1 MHGPGALGV
10 DLAADHDRV
19 TLDGDRDVGVDGPR
33 HLAAFAPSTL
43 TEPGATLTFTPF
55 GILTGN
61 LPMRDTP
68 SPFYQI
74 VQISSPPAFFSR
86 ALRPVVTPT
95 EVVTMRVPKPLNTR
109 GSVL

>member
-1 MHGPGALGV
+1 MARARWVSTFLPTTTVSPSTATVMSGSTARVTASFPPSTFTDPGA
-10 DLAADHDRV
+10 R
-19 TLDGDRDVGVDGPR
+19 
-33 HLAAFAPSTL
+33 
-43 TEPGATLTFTPF
+43 LTFTPF

-61 LPMRDTP
+61 LPIRDTP

-95 EVVTMRVPKPLNTR
+95 DVVTMRVPKPLYTR
-109 GSVL
+109 GRVL

>member
-1 MHGPGALGV
+1 MARARLVSAVRPTTSASPSTATVMSGSIA
-10 DLAADHDRV
+10 RV
-19 TLDGDRDVGVDGPR
+19 TAL
-33 HLAAFAPSTL
+33 FAPSTF
-43 TEPGATLTFTPF
+43 TEPEVTLTFTPF

-74 VQISSPPAFFSR
+74 VQISSPPTFFSR

-95 EVVTMRVPKPLNTR
+95 EVVTMRVP
-109 GSVL
+109 

>member
-1 MHGPGALGV
+1 MARALRVSEVRPTTTASPSTETVTSGSM
-10 DLAADHDRV
+10 ARV
-19 TLDGDRDVGVDGPR
+19 T
-33 HLAAFAPSTL
+33 AAFAPSTL
-43 TEPGATLTFTPF
+43 TEPGVTLTFTPF

-95 EVVTMRVPKPLNTR
+95 EVVTMRVPKPLYTR